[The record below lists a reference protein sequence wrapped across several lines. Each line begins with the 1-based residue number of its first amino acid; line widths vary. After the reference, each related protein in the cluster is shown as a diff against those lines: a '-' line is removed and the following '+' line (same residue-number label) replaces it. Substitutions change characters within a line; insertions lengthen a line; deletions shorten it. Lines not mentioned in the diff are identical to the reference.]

1 MYYVLFFFLT
11 MIYVAGCDMKERDVN
26 EFGIYERPGPLLDL
40 EVTDTIKVSDY
51 GIKPSDNE
59 IHASA
64 IQEVIDEAISREGNV
79 LILFEPGLYKLDSG
93 NGHAL
98 RFEGARNI
106 IFDGN
111 GADFLITKPGI
122 NLVRISHSERV
133 ILRNFSVDY
142 ETSNHTQGWVTE
154 VNPEEKWLK
163 VNIDENWPDPDME
176 HFRIAHYKWAFIK
189 DRNDPLSFKE
199 GTEYR
204 LYLNG
209 WEHVEHNTWIYYTR
223 YTSKLK
229 TVEPGDPFVQISRID
244 GSNISIVRS
253 EDITLHQLRL
263 YESRGAMLASSNSSR
278 VNYIGI
284 DMSPREGAWL
294 SAGADGSYNAS
305 GREGPWVEDCTFNAL
320 GDDNLVIKGYRAFV
334 IDVVNDSTFALVRAR
349 HRFTES
355 PNNWWSLEEYED
367 SGQIWEVAPGDQ
379 LEIIDPLKKKVV
391 SKPKVIKTEQRSNSV
406 LVTTDR
412 PVQGIRKGVNP
423 DSSLH
428 IVNRSNSLPGF
439 VVKNNKF
446 LNAPRFG
453 LLLKSSDGLIINNT
467 FENHCEKS
475 IAMVNHCQEFGA
487 HVENILIKGNRFI
500 GAGGWP
506 IGTAETA
513 LHSIAREKGIYRNI
527 FSTVAGA
534 FLIPHGQW
542 DVIENESIELSNI
555 HIIENEWYNWWQ
567 LPALTIMNARN
578 VTITNNR
585 FIREE
590 EFSKKDTLW
599 LNQPPVR
606 VLYSKDVKIGPQEF
620 VGDVFSNRNNIEVI
634 GSENVEMLTKEN

>member
-1 MYYVLFFFLT
+1 
-11 MIYVAGCDMKERDVN
+11 MIYVAGCDMKERDTN
-26 EFGIYERPGPLLDL
+26 EYGIYERPGPLLDL
-40 EVTDTIKVSDY
+40 EIADTIRVSDY
-51 GIKPSDNE
+51 GINPSDNE

-64 IQEVIDEAISREGNV
+64 IQEVIDGAISSGRSTM
-79 LILFEPGLYKLDSG
+79 ILFEPGLYKIDSDKVY
-93 NGHAL
+93 AFL
-98 RFEGARNI
+98 FEGAHNL
-106 IFDGN
+106 IFEGN
-111 GADFLITKPGI
+111 GADFLITKPGVNLARI
-122 NLVRISHSERV
+122 NQSKRV
-133 ILRNFSVDY
+133 ILRNFSIDY
-142 ETSNHTQGWVTE
+142 EISNHTQGWVTE

-163 VNIDENWPDPDME
+163 VKIDENWPDPDME
-176 HFRIAHYKWAFIK
+176 HFKIADYKWAFIK

-209 WEHVEHNTWIYYTR
+209 WEHVEQNTWIYHTR

-229 TVEPGDPFVQISRID
+229 TIEPGDPFVQISRID
-244 GSNISIVRS
+244 GSNISIIRS

-263 YESRGAMLASSNSSR
+263 YESRGAMLSSGHSSR

-284 DMSPREGAWL
+284 DMAPREGAWL
-294 SAGADGSYNAS
+294 SAGADGSYNAC

-334 IDVVNDSTFALVRAR
+334 IDVVNDSTFALVHAR
-349 HRFTES
+349 HRFTDS
-355 PNNWWSLEEYED
+355 PGNWWSLEEYEV
-367 SGQIWEVAPGDQ
+367 SGQKWEVAPGDQ
-379 LEIIDPLKKKVV
+379 IEIIDPLKKKVV
-391 SKPKVIKTEQRSNSV
+391 SKPKVIKTELRSNSV
-406 LVTTDR
+406 VVTTDQ
-412 PVQGIRKGVNP
+412 PVTGIRKGVNP

-453 LLLKSSDGLIINNT
+453 LLLKSSDGLIVNNT

-487 HVENILIKGNRFI
+487 HVENILIKGNRFV

-513 LHSIAREKGIYRNI
+513 LHSIARQKGIQRNI

-542 DVIENESIELSNI
+542 DVVENESVELSNI
-555 HIIENEWYNWWQ
+555 HIIENEWYNWRQ
-567 LPALTIMNARN
+567 LSALTIMNARN
-578 VTITNNR
+578 VTIKNNS
-585 FIREE
+585 FIIEE

-599 LNQPPVR
+599 LDEPSIR

-620 VGDVFSNRNNIEVI
+620 EGDVFSKGNNIEVI
-634 GSENVEMLTKEN
+634 GSENVEMLTKDD